1 MMSEAAEMDP
11 VLARVLAWAGTR
23 DDVRAVVLTST
34 RAVEGG
40 RVDEFSDWDIVLYLP
55 DPAALAASSGW
66 IEAAYGPVLAHWGDE
81 GEWRGSRRFMRLVI
95 YRDGTKIDFTLAAAA
110 ELDELAGSG
119 QLPDALDVGYRV
131 LLDRDGRAAALP
143 PPTFTAHAPHPPT
156 EDEFQRR
163 VNDFWFE
170 STYVAKNLRRGEL
183 FPARYSFDSV
193 MRPELLRMLEW
204 RAGVEHG
211 WRAGVGAYGR
221 RLRTVLDE
229 ETWREV
235 EATFAGAGTE
245 EGWNALFAM
254 LRLFRRATHEV
265 AAGLGFTPPR
275 DLEETMTTHLERV
288 RRGGGAREGQGG

>member
-1 MMSEAAEMDP
+1 MSEAAEPDP
-11 VLARVLAWAGTR
+11 VLERVLAWAWTR

-34 RAVEGG
+34 RAMEGG
-40 RVDEFSDWDIVLYLP
+40 RVDELSDWDVVLYVA
-55 DPAALAASSGW
+55 DPAAFAASTGW
-66 IEAAYGPVLAHWGDE
+66 IEAYGPVLARWGDE
-81 GEWRGSRRFMRLVI
+81 GEWRGFRRLMRLVI
-95 YRDGTKIDFTLAAAA
+95 YRDGTKIDFTLASAA
-110 ELDELAGSG
+110 ELDEMAANGE
-119 QLPDALDVGYRV
+119 LPDALDVGYRV

-143 PPTFTAHAPHPPT
+143 PPTFTAHMPHPPT
-156 EDEFQRR
+156 EEEFQRR

-183 FPARYSFDSV
+183 FPARHSFDAV

-211 WRAGVGAYGR
+211 WTAGVGAYGR
-221 RLRTVLDE
+221 RLRTAVDD

-235 EATFAGAGTE
+235 EATFAGAGE
-245 EGWNALFAM
+245 REGWNALFAM

-265 AAGLGFTPPR
+265 AARLGFTPPS
-275 DLEETMTTHLERV
+275 DLEDTMIAHLERV